1 MLLICVQHG
10 WDSGMTTYGKCI
22 LNRPEKHLI
31 VFNLMEQHSVR
42 IKFLHI
48 YNNKIQYDTIQG
60 TITCPLLWTHPDCQ
74 SSITDCRSEVQ
85 TAVAES
91 RRPLSS
97 WLCSQRPMN
106 FTAIIPTHQC
116 ARTDVYTKLLRNYIQ
131 LYQLAEKNH
140 LPLSCHR
147 TFPTLGSTTFAGC
160 GYTCSA
166 ISSIGFTWHSR
177 NNKTCWEPII
187 RNTTLHSSILY
198 SCLYI
203 LPTCM
208 HIQMYKF

>member
-22 LNRPEKHLI
+22 LNRPEKHSI
-31 VFNLMEQHSVR
+31 VFNLMEQHSLHV
-42 IKFLHI
+42 KFLHI

-116 ARTDVYTKLLRNYIQ
+116 ARTDVYTKLLRNYTNWPKKNTFHSHVIAHSQ
-131 LYQLAEKNH
+131 RWGAPRLQVADILVLQFQALDSPGTAGTTRHAENQSSEILH
-140 LPLSCHR
+140 CIVVSYIR
-147 TFPTLGSTTFAGC
+147 A
-160 GYTCSA
+160 YTSYLHVC
-166 ISSIGFTWHSR
+166 IYRCTSSR
-177 NNKTCWEPII
+177 
-187 RNTTLHSSILY
+187 
-198 SCLYI
+198 
-203 LPTCM
+203 
-208 HIQMYKF
+208 

>member
-22 LNRPEKHLI
+22 LNRPEKHSI
-31 VFNLMEQHSVR
+31 VFNLMEQHSLHV
-42 IKFLHI
+42 KFLHI

-60 TITCPLLWTHPDCQ
+60 TITCPLLWTHSDCQ

-116 ARTDVYTKLLRNYIQ
+116 ARTDVYTKLLRK
-131 LYQLAEKNH
+131 LYQLAGKKTPSTLMSSHIPNAGEHHVCRLRIYLFCNFKHWIHLAQQEQQDMLRTNH
-140 LPLSCHR
+140 PK
-147 TFPTLGSTTFAGC
+147 
-160 GYTCSA
+160 Y
-166 ISSIGFTWHSR
+166 
-177 NNKTCWEPII
+177 
-187 RNTTLHSSILY
+187 
-198 SCLYI
+198 YI
-203 LPTCM
+203 A
-208 HIQMYKF
+208 